1 MVKKK
6 AKDTIISRT
15 GFIYAL
21 VVLMAIAVFVRIII
35 LQVFQSEKWSSMANK
50 VVYRREAVSAPRGD
64 IYAYDG
70 RILAS
75 SIPFYTV
82 YMDTRSSG
90 MADTTWSRGING
102 LCNGLTRYVGVQ
114 SPAGWKAE
122 LTHARQR
129 GERYY
134 TIKKHVSYDILR
146 QLKELPI
153 FRYGKFRG
161 GFVYQPENRRIM
173 PNGLLARRTIGYITE
188 DSTSTIVGLEGSFNK
203 LLAGRDGFSVQQRLT
218 GGAWIDVDNPENIHT
233 RPGHNIVTTIDI
245 DLQDVA
251 ENALYR
257 QLASHNA
264 DHGCV
269 VVMEVRTG
277 DIKAIAN
284 LKRNDD
290 GSYSEAYNYAV
301 GESTEPGSTFKLMS
315 LMAALEDGVV
325 DLDDMV
331 DTGDGTVQYYD
342 KVIRDH
348 DEKSLGVIT
357 VEQVFEHSSNVGTAK
372 IIYEHYKNNPRRFVD
387 RLYSMK
393 INKPLDLQIK
403 GEGQPIIR
411 YPGDKLWS
419 GISLAM
425 MAHGYEVHLT
435 PLQILTF
442 YNAVA
447 NDGRMVKPRFVTE
460 VRDGAR
466 VLKTYRTE
474 VISSSICSRSTIRK
488 AKKMLEGVVECGTA
502 MNLKN
507 NNYKIAGK
515 TGTAQIAKEK
525 YGYKTNGVV
534 SYQASFVGYFPAD
547 DPMYSCIVVVNSPSN
562 AVYYGNIV
570 AGPVFKEISDRV
582 YSGNFYRNLASLK
595 SSDSE
600 EEAPDA
606 GNGYYDDINKAL
618 RTLDIKAKRKINS
631 DWARTRENGDTLR
644 VVDLKLI
651 DGLMPNVVG
660 MGLRDAIYLIENNG
674 MRVSYSGMGKV
685 VKQSLPPGARVV
697 QGGTVNLELR
707 L

>member
-1 MVKKK
+1 MGKKK
-6 AKDTIISRT
+6 AKDIIIART
-15 GFIYAL
+15 GIVYA
-21 VVLMAIAVFVRIII
+21 VVVIMAIAIFFRIIY
-35 LQVFQSEKWSSMANK
+35 LQVFQAEKWSAMANT
-50 VVYRREAVSAPRGD
+50 VVYRREVVKAPRGD
-64 IYAYDG
+64 IYACDG

-75 SIPFYTV
+75 SIPFYTI
-82 YMDTRSSG
+82 YMDTKSSG
-90 MADTTWSRGING
+90 MADTTWSKGING
-102 LCNGLTRYVGVQ
+102 LCRGLSRYLGVQ

-134 TIKKHVSYDILR
+134 TVKKHVSYETLR
-146 QLKELPI
+146 KLKELPI

-173 PNGLLARRTIGYITE
+173 PNGLLAKRTIGYITE

-203 LLAGRDGFSVQQRLT
+203 VLAGKDGFMVQQRLT
-218 GGAWIDVDNPENIHT
+218 GGAWIDIDNPENIHT
-233 RPGHNIVTTIDI
+233 RAGHDIVTTIDI

-257 QLASHNA
+257 QLSSHNA

-269 VVMEVRTG
+269 VVMEVKTG

-284 LKRNDD
+284 LKRNSD
-290 GSYSEAYNYAV
+290 GSYSESYNYAV
-301 GESTEPGSTFKLMS
+301 GASTEPGSTFKLMS
-315 LMAALEDGVV
+315 LMVALEDGVV
-325 DLDDMV
+325 DLDDMI
-331 DTGDGTVQYYD
+331 DTENGSVTYYD
-342 KVIRDH
+342 KTIHDH
-348 DEKSLGVIT
+348 DDKSLGVIS
-357 VEQVFEHSSNVGTAK
+357 VQKVFESSSNVGCAK
-372 IIYEHYKNNPRRFVD
+372 IIYENYKNNPRRFVD

-393 INKPLDLQIK
+393 LNEKLDLQVK
-403 GEGQPIIR
+403 GEGAPLIK
-411 YPGDKLWS
+411 YPDDKYWS
-419 GISLAM
+419 GISLPM

-447 NDGRMVKPRFVTE
+447 NNGRMVKPRFVTE
-460 VRDGAR
+460 IRNGSR
-466 VLKTYRTE
+466 VLKTFRTE
-474 VISSSICSRSTIRK
+474 VISNSICSRSTIRK
-488 AKKMLEGVVECGTA
+488 AKKMLEGVVENGTA

-515 TGTAQIAKEK
+515 TGTAQIANEK
-525 YGYKTNGVV
+525 HGYKTNGVV
-534 SYQASFVGYFPAD
+534 SYQASFAGYFPAD
-547 DPMYSCIVVVNSPSN
+547 DPLYSCIVVVSSPSN
-562 AVYYGNIV
+562 SVYYGNIV
-570 AGPVFKEISDRV
+570 AGPVFKEISDQV
-582 YSGNFYRNLASLK
+582 YSGNFYRNLASLRK
-595 SSDSE
+595 SESE

-618 RTLDIKAKRKINS
+618 RTLDIRARRKIDG
-631 DWARTRENGDTLR
+631 DWARTREHGDTLR

-660 MGLRDAIYLIENNG
+660 MPLRDAIYLIENNG

-685 VKQSLPPGARVV
+685 VRQSLPPGAKVIH
-697 QGGTVNLELR
+697 GGTVNLELR